1 MLLPLLLSYFDA
13 DAVRVRIEDADGDG
27 RGDEDGGGDG
37 DDTCDNDLAYGLFIS
52 VHQWGYS
59 GMPEAQATRRSS
71 KIRTAP
77 LSRELSSLPS
87 LS

>member
-1 MLLPLLLSYFDA
+1 MPLLLSYFDA
-13 DAVRVRIEDADGDG
+13 DAVMVRVRIEDADGDG

-37 DDTCDNDLAYGLFIS
+37 DDTCDNDLAYGLFMS
-52 VHQWGYS
+52 VHHWGYS
-59 GMPEAQATRRSS
+59 GMPEAQETSKSS
-71 KIRTAP
+71 KIRTTP